1 MGEQAGNGSPEA
13 ELLERIR
20 RDEPG
25 AFDQL
30 VDEYGG
36 RILGFGMRMCGERED
51 AQDVVQETLIK
62 AYEKLQEL
70 QHPRA
75 LRSWL
80 YKVAANACLMK
91 RRKGKYEP
99 TTEIPLEELRPSR
112 EPEAEGLKVEI
123 PDPAELPDRE
133 LERQE
138 VRDRVR
144 RAIAQLPPHYRI
156 VVLMRDI
163 EHLSTRE
170 TAEALGVA
178 ETAVKMRLH
187 RGRLMV
193 REELEKM
200 SGDGVGGGGS

>member
-1 MGEQAGNGSPEA
+1 MGERASDSTPEA
-13 ELLERIR
+13 RLLERIR
-20 RDEPG
+20 RNDPG

-51 AQDVVQETLIK
+51 AQDIVQETLIK
-62 AYEKLQEL
+62 AYQKLRQLE
-70 QHPRA
+70 HPGA

-99 TTEIPLEELRPSR
+99 TREISLDELRPSPQQR
-112 EPEAEGLKVEI
+112 AEGLETQI
-123 PDPAELPDRE
+123 PDPAELPDEE
-133 LERQE
+133 LERRE

-144 RAIAQLPPHYRI
+144 RAISRIPPHYRVV
-156 VVLMRDI
+156 VVLRDI

-170 TAEALGVA
+170 TAEALEIA

-193 REELEKM
+193 REELEREA
-200 SGDGVGGGGS
+200 GGGEASR

>member
-1 MGEQAGNGSPEA
+1 MDERSGEASPEA
-13 ELLERIR
+13 ELLARIQ

-36 RILGFGMRMCGERED
+36 RILGFGIRMCGERED

-62 AYEKLQEL
+62 AYEKLRQL
-70 QHPRA
+70 QHPKA

-99 TTEIPLEELRPSR
+99 TSEIPLDDLRPSPR
-112 EPEAEGLKVEI
+112 PGAEGLPVEI
-123 PDPAELPDRE
+123 PDPAELPDEE
-133 LERQE
+133 LARRE
-138 VRDRVR
+138 VRERVR
-144 RAIAQLPPHYRI
+144 HAIAQLPPHYRI

-170 TAEALGVA
+170 AAEALGVA

-193 REELEKM
+193 REELEKLSAAA
-200 SGDGVGGGGS
+200 SGGTQS

>member
-1 MGEQAGNGSPEA
+1 MGERASDATPEA
-13 ELLERIR
+13 RLLERIR
-20 RDEPG
+20 RDDPG

-51 AQDVVQETLIK
+51 AQDIVQETLIK
-62 AYEKLQEL
+62 AYQKLRQLE
-70 QHPRA
+70 HPGA

-99 TTEIPLEELRPSR
+99 TSEISLDELRPSPQQR
-112 EPEAEGLKVEI
+112 AEGLKTEI
-123 PDPAELPDRE
+123 PDPAELPDEE
-133 LERQE
+133 LERRE

-144 RAIAQLPPHYRI
+144 RAISRIPPHYRVV
-156 VVLMRDI
+156 VVLRDI

-170 TAEALGVA
+170 TAQALGLA

-193 REELEKM
+193 REELER
-200 SGDGVGGGGS
+200 DGRGGEAS